1 MSQGQTRARRRIKFH
16 GATLGPL
23 LCWSIVFADIGT
35 SIYYVPGIVSS
46 QGYNKRTAIFVA
58 MTAVVFVLLALKYAE
73 VTWRNPEGG
82 GVVTIS
88 SRALHPFV
96 GLLGGLFIIVDY
108 YLTAALSAFSGI
120 SYLAVVV
127 PDVGWGN
134 AIPGT
139 LVALAAL
146 ALLNVVGI
154 RESATVSF
162 IAAILAAAG
171 QLLVV
176 AVVAMSLGPVG
187 IVHSIEAVRQGPP
200 SLTPMVVLFGY
211 GAAFL
216 AFSGLESVAQIAPA
230 MRSPRRQTA
239 YRTMALVIVLM
250 LVTSPILSLWQTVLV
265 PDPNSTVNSS
275 QLLSLLGGRY
285 AGKLVADYV
294 AITGSVLLLFATNT
308 AIIGGYHVFL
318 ALTRMGFLPR
328 FIERHNAWRRT
339 PHVAVLAAVLPPVLI
354 VWVAAQSSAGT
365 AVFLGNLYAFGL
377 LGSIILT
384 NISLDV
390 IRWQELNVDGRLVRR
405 VALAVGIL
413 TTALAVIA
421 WTVNIFAK
429 PEATVF
435 GGALTGVGLVI
446 GLSTYRSA
454 RKSRPVVFPLPYR
467 PELAARTITTKF
479 ERQPADVLVIL
490 PHDQVTAEAIIAEG
504 TRVAAGRG
512 AVFLYRGNRY
522 PHQQHELLEVADP
535 WLKDF
540 SAHDAFARA
549 EMFARKS
556 IHHRRFIYV
565 PGNLPREVVGQVWRT
580 IYPRET
586 VVTPEDKDMLPPAAV
601 GRVAHRRS
609 DGITVLH
616 MYSTKVAPREEAPA
630 AAR

>member
-1 MSQGQTRARRRIKFH
+1 MSQDQTRARRRIKVH

-58 MTAVVFVLLALKYAE
+58 MTAVAFVLLALKYAE

-108 YLTAALSAFSGI
+108 YLTASLSAFSGV

-146 ALLNVVGI
+146 AFLNILGI

-162 IAAILAAAG
+162 VAAILAAGG

-176 AVVAMSLGPVG
+176 LVVAVALGPVG
-187 IVHSIEAVRQGPP
+187 ILHSIQAAGQGPP
-200 SLTPMVVLFGY
+200 PLTGMTILFGF

-250 LVTSPILSLWQTVLV
+250 LITSPILSLWQTVLV
-265 PDPNSTVNSS
+265 PDPNSTANNS
-275 QLLSLLGGRY
+275 QLLSLLGGQY
-285 AGKLVADYV
+285 AGKFVADYV
-294 AITGSVLLLFATNT
+294 AITGSVLLMFATNT

-328 FIERHNAWRRT
+328 FIERHNTWRRT
-339 PHVAVLAAVLPPVLI
+339 PHVAVLAATIPPVTI
-354 VWVAAQSSAGT
+354 VYVAAQSSAGT

-384 NISLDV
+384 NVSLDV
-390 IRWQELNVDGRLVRR
+390 IRGQELKTDGRLVRG
-405 VALAVGIL
+405 VVLVVGVL

-421 WTVNIFAK
+421 WSVNIFAK
-429 PEATVF
+429 PDATLF
-435 GGALTGVGLVI
+435 GGALTGAGLVI

-454 RKSRPVVFPLPYR
+454 RKRRPVVFPLPYR
-467 PELAARTITTKF
+467 PELAAKSITAQF
-479 ERQPADVLVIL
+479 HRQPADVLVIL
-490 PHDQVTAEAIIAEG
+490 PHDQVVAEAIITEG
-504 TRVAAGRG
+504 ARVAAGRG

-522 PHQQHELLEVADP
+522 PHQHHELLEVADP

-549 EMFARKS
+549 EMIARKT
-556 IHHRRFIYV
+556 IPHRRFVYV
-565 PGNLPREVVGQVWRT
+565 PGNLPREMVGQVWRT

-586 VVTPEDKDMLPPAAV
+586 VVTPEDKDMLPPASL
-601 GRVAHRRS
+601 GRIAHRRS

-616 MYSTKVAPREEAPA
+616 MYTSKVAPEPMRS
-630 AAR
+630 